1 MKQREVIEFTEEQV
15 EHLNEDSA
23 PEGFEWIEE
32 TQTDFDGEKGSA
44 YFDVILKRLLDNKFF
59 KSTKY
64 MGTGGY
70 SKTDTQ
76 FEEVF
81 PKTVTTTIYE

>member
-23 PEGFEWIEE
+23 PEGFEWIDEI
-32 TQTDFDGEKGSA
+32 QTDFDTEKAFATFEIIIKRLSDKKFFKGEMFKGSA
-44 YFDVILKRLLDNKFF
+44 
-59 KSTKY
+59 
-64 MGTGGY
+64 GY
-70 SKTDTQ
+70 SKVELE

-81 PKTVTTTIYE
+81 PKTVTTIIYE